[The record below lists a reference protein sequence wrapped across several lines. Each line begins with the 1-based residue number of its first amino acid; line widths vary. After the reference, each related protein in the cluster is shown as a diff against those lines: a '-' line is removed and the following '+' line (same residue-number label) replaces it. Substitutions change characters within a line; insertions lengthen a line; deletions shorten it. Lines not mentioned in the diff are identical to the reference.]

1 GKLST
6 VQFKAGV
13 AVSDV
18 SVRRVTGSQGG
29 YESLE
34 LAINGTDDR
43 LLVNYFF
50 QADNPASPYNP
61 VQQVRF
67 DDGTVW
73 NIAAILA
80 EMGKGQ
86 ASDEYLQGTP
96 GADTLNGGR
105 GNDTLQGVDG
115 NDKLNGGDGSDALY
129 GGNGDDT
136 LDGGTGN
143 DWLDGG
149 TGNNTYLFGRGDGQ
163 DTVAT
168 TYDGTAG
175 KLNTVQRSQGSTNE
189 SLEIAIVG
197 SDDRLVVNYFF
208 QGGNTASPYNPAQQI
223 RFADGTAWDLAA
235 IAARLETPPATTTV
249 NGTNLAETLTG
260 TAADETINGL
270 GGDDVIAGKGGTDFL
285 AGGTGNNTYLFG
297 RGDGVDTIQYSGDTN
312 GARVNTVQL
321 GTGITLADLKLRRAF
336 DAQTNRYTALEIA
349 IAGGS
354 DRLLINYF
362 LESDSPTNPY
372 NPVQQLRLDDG
383 TLLTATQLFALL
395 NAPTSADQT
404 LIGST
409 GNDTLDGGAG
419 NDTISGRGGNDTLI
433 GGTGDDLLYG
443 EDGNDTLDGGA
454 GNDYFNVG
462 NGSNTI
468 TLGLGDGQDVLVNT
482 SYDTNKTNTL
492 LFKAGITPADVRL
505 SRVFDQS
512 AHSNIALEVAYG
524 NGGDKLTVNYFFE
537 SDDPNRGYN
546 PLQKIQFND
555 GTVWTVA
562 DILAR
567 LNAPTDGNDT
577 LVGTPGNDT
586 LDGGAGNDTIS
597 GRGGNDTLI
606 GGTGDDLLYGEDGND
621 TLDGGAG
628 NDYFNVGNGSNTI
641 LLGLGDGQD
650 VVVNTNYDTSKTN
663 TLVFKAGVAP

>member
-1 GKLST
+1 
-6 VQFKAGV
+6 
-13 AVSDV
+13 
-18 SVRRVTGSQGG
+18 
-29 YESLE
+29 
-34 LAINGTDDR
+34 
-43 LLVNYFF
+43 
-50 QADNPASPYNP
+50 
-61 VQQVRF
+61 
-67 DDGTVW
+67 
-73 NIAAILA
+73 
-80 EMGKGQ
+80 
-86 ASDEYLQGTP
+86 LQG
-96 GADTLNGGR
+96 A
-105 GNDTLQGVDG
+105 DG

-149 TGNNTYLFGRGDGQ
+149 YGNNTYLFGRGDGQ
-163 DTVAT
+163 DNIAT
-168 TYDGTAG
+168 TYDTTGG
-175 KLNTVQRSQGSTNE
+175 KLNTVQLKAGLLPSDVVLRKVTGSQGSTNE

-223 RFADGTAWDLAA
+223 RFADGTAWNLAA

-249 NGTNLAETLTG
+249 NGTNLADTLTG
-260 TAADETINGL
+260 TAADETLNGL

-312 GARVNTVQL
+312 GARVNAVQL
-321 GTGITLADLKLRRAF
+321 GAGITLADLKLRRAF

-362 LESDSPTNPY
+362 LESDSSTNPY
-372 NPVQQLRLDDG
+372 NPVQQVRLDDG
-383 TLLTATQLFALL
+383 TLLTATQLFAML

-433 GGTGDDLLYG
+433 GGAGDDLLYG
-443 EDGNDTLDGGA
+443 EDGNDTLDGG
-454 GNDYFNVG
+454 
-462 NGSNTI
+462 T
-468 TLGLGDGQDVLVNT
+468 
-482 SYDTNKTNTL
+482 
-492 LFKAGITPADVRL
+492 
-505 SRVFDQS
+505 
-512 AHSNIALEVAYG
+512 
-524 NGGDKLTVNYFFE
+524 
-537 SDDPNRGYN
+537 
-546 PLQKIQFND
+546 
-555 GTVWTVA
+555 
-562 DILAR
+562 
-567 LNAPTDGNDT
+567 
-577 LVGTPGNDT
+577 
-586 LDGGAGNDTIS
+586 
-597 GRGGNDTLI
+597 
-606 GGTGDDLLYGEDGND
+606 
-621 TLDGGAG
+621 G